1 MAAPAK
7 AGYESAPAPGAP
19 SQLNLLTVAPE
30 TVHELL
36 REESQGDAQY
46 LETLCRAWEVVRQ
59 ATFPVLLAILPETLL
74 SEFGVSSE
82 DTTSLA
88 LDELQSMDK
97 LLAAVGRI
105 PGDEVAADITA
116 GNTVNHFLLT
126 FSRSL
131 ARIKSLGQ
139 FRPTKYM
146 LASSD
151 CCCDEALGIMEKI
164 ASTSA
169 DRGMVM
175 LNTVR
180 AAPETA
186 GVKFFSSRWL
196 HDDLAY
202 AVGHTAP
209 PQDSQTVVGSA
220 APSIP
225 SASNLGAD
233 QMDGPTFLRCIEPH
247 RESQIKIFA
256 MCKMGKEGIQRD
268 PGLLRQAVF
277 LLRDQDW
284 EVKRHGVFFLRQ
296 MRDVMTAEAL
306 EFLNTLVAHPS
317 PDIRVVAAA
326 VLQEIPQADDR
337 WEEVLG
343 NRDAALETCR
353 NVGLG
358 LEFLGQFCE
367 DREVVKAA
375 IKENGNALQF
385 AHESLLSDVELVLK
399 AVSLKG
405 CAVRFADPQLV
416 TSHPG
421 LSALRDGSGI
431 GICGEYLILEE
442 IGKGVYGS
450 VTRAQRFGSEEMVA
464 IKKLHDDPDA
474 WADGIPAH
482 ALREVS
488 LLIDFQHPNI
498 VHLKELVEVDRQD
511 IRLVF
516 EYLPMDLHVVLR
528 NQRRNG
534 ELLPIEKVRRYTR
547 DLLAGTY
554 ACHCRSMVHRDLKP
568 QNILVD
574 HDGTMKLADF
584 GLSRMIVSPLRSHT
598 LDVVTLWYRAPEILL
613 GAQRYGF
620 EVDIW
625 SAGCILAEMCI
636 GHALFAGDSEIGTI
650 FKIFQVLGTPSETN
664 WPEGMALDN
673 FKGRFPKWTG
683 VGVQSLMQ
691 TQPALAEN
699 EGLDLLSKLLCFD
712 PQTRVTSRRAS
723 QHQFCQ
729 L

>member
-1 MAAPAK
+1 MAALAK
-7 AGYESAPAPGAP
+7 SGYENAPAPGAP
-19 SQLNLLTVAPE
+19 SPLNVLIVPPE
-30 TVHELL
+30 TVQELL
-36 REESQGDAQY
+36 QEESQGDANY
-46 LETLCRAWEVVRQ
+46 LEKLCRAWEIVRQ
-59 ATFPVLLAILPETLL
+59 STFPVVIAILPEKLL
-74 SEFGVSSE
+74 SEFGVSGE
-82 DTTSLA
+82 DTTNLA
-88 LDELQSMDK
+88 LEALQSMDK
-97 LLAAVGRI
+97 LLAAVGQI
-105 PGDEVAADITA
+105 KGDETVTDATA
-116 GNTVNHFLLT
+116 GSMANRFLLT
-126 FSRSL
+126 FAGAL
-131 ARIKSLGQ
+131 ARMKSGQ
-139 FRPTKYM
+139 FRPNKYV
-146 LASSD
+146 LAQSD

-164 ASTSA
+164 ASTSM
-169 DRGMVM
+169 DRGMVL
-175 LNTVR
+175 LNTLS
-180 AAPETA
+180 AATEQS
-186 GVKFFSSRWL
+186 GLRLFSSRWL
-196 HDDLAY
+196 HNDVAY

-220 APSIP
+220 AHIIP
-225 SASNLGAD
+225 SVVNPGAD

-247 RESQIKIFA
+247 RESQTKILA
-256 MCKMGKEGIQRD
+256 LCRMGKEGVRKD
-268 PGLLRQAVF
+268 PGLLNKALL

-284 EVKRHGVFFLRQ
+284 EVKRHAVYFFRQ
-296 MRDVMTAEAL
+296 MHDVMSTEAL
-306 EFLNTLVAHPS
+306 QMLNTFVAHPC
-317 PDIRVVAAA
+317 PDIKVLAAA
-326 VLQEIPQADDR
+326 VLQEVPQANNAWQD
-337 WEEVLG
+337 VLG
-343 NRDAALETCR
+343 SREVALDLCQAF
-353 NVGLG
+353 GLG
-358 LEFLGQFCE
+358 LEFLGKFCE
-367 DREVVKAA
+367 DRQVVMAA
-375 IKENGNALQF
+375 ISENGNALQF

-516 EYLPMDLHVVLR
+516 EYMPMDLHMVLR
-528 NQRRNG
+528 NYRRNG
-534 ELLPIEKVRRYTR
+534 ELMPMKKVRRSTR
-547 DLLAGTY
+547 DMIAGVY

-625 SAGCILAEMCI
+625 STGCIFAEMCI
-636 GHALFAGDSEIGTI
+636 NQALFSGNSEIGTI
-650 FKIFQVLGTPSETN
+650 FKIFQMLGTPSETN
-664 WPEGMALDN
+664 WPEGTQLNN
-673 FKGRFPKWTG
+673 FKGSFPKWTG
-683 VGVQSLMQ
+683 VGVVSLLK

-699 EGLDLLSKLLCFD
+699 LGLDLLGRLLCFD
-712 PQTRVTSRRAS
+712 PQTRVTSRRAF
-723 QHQFCQ
+723 HHNFCQ
-729 L
+729 I